1 MNLDHQT
8 AGLTDGTRGKTEYSK
23 QFQVNQNR
31 VQQKN
36 NTLERNRLA
45 NDISRYELKDT
56 FNTNKLGFF
65 LRVLPN
71 KTLQLKGEKFGSA
84 ANATG
89 EKNLYRA
96 FTSHK

>member
-1 MNLDHQT
+1 MELVEKRNI
-8 AGLTDGTRGKTEYSK
+8 
-23 QFQVNQNR
+23 QNSFR
-31 VQQKN
+31 SIKIVYNRNN

-45 NDISRYELKDT
+45 NDISRYKLKDT

-71 KTLQLKGEKFGSA
+71 KTLQLKGEKFGST

-89 EKNLYRA
+89 KKNLYRA